1 MESNIKSTNEYN
13 YTPAETFIQESIDS
27 KSKTLGFENY
37 YDMFAKKDK
46 LKLLD
51 LHGIEPVIPFRKL
64 VKYINSEGTV
74 SPDGKCLKTPKKILV
89 ELKPHQMR
97 TLYEMVSQE
106 TSEYRFSSSYNVN
119 LLCDNVGSGKSLCI
133 LSLIAEKPTTYLSSS
148 VYYSSKKETHSY
160 NHYGRNYDVL
170 YSLGI
175 DSQTICLKTNLII
188 VPHNIF
194 LQWKNYIE
202 TFTKLKT
209 YFVAGKKNYTSLCS
223 SKTHFIEQCDK
234 NDIILVKSTMYKKL
248 YYHINTILNV
258 LPDVKSGSNKEIYQS
273 ENLQMSYKL
282 NKIKQQT
289 KEFYKDLANISCK
302 EPQNLDMGEKLKK
315 RYTSIKND
323 MESLIDNND
332 WNLLTQKNFKR
343 LSNFKYFIQGYC
355 FERIIVDEV
364 DSIKIPAFP
373 YMYAKQIWY
382 ITSSINNVLYPYG
395 QREYN
400 YETHTYK
407 TISAGISG
415 TGFLKNILANMFHSY
430 CSKRKLGS
438 FRGLFNIIRNNNKFI
453 EHSIHIPEPV
463 INFIECYT
471 PPHLIAIKNAIDKEA
486 LKAFNAGDTKKAI
499 EILGCEGGT
508 EKELIEQIT
517 QKLKDKKTFLLE
529 KNTDKTAKIVEYT
542 KSITELEVLNNPLE
556 NDPLTTSLIDTEL
569 IKTKKL
575 LKNCKLVIKSNKEKI
590 VSIEAKIKG
599 IEERLGNVESKNCPI
614 CYCNFAEPAITP
626 CCNNVFCL
634 ECITMALSTSKE
646 CPLCRAKIKVKDVN
660 LIINDSGSTTTKV
673 EDEKKL
679 LTKMVNLVNLV
690 KKDTSKRIMI
700 FSEYDE
706 SLNNIRQELDDL
718 NINYS
723 GIKGASSTIQGII
736 SNFKDRKFNVLLL
749 NAKHFGAGL
758 NLQFTDEI
766 IIYHRMSKD
775 LEKQVIGRAQ
785 RLGRKTPLQI
795 SYLCYDNE
803 YS

>member
-1 MESNIKSTNEYN
+1 MEHSIKSKNEYN
-13 YTPAETFIQESIDS
+13 YKPLDNFIKESVDS
-27 KSKTLGFENY
+27 KAKSLGFKNY

-51 LHGIEPVIPFRKL
+51 LHGDEVVIPFSKL
-64 VKYINSEGTV
+64 VKYINTEGTI
-74 SPDGKCLKTPKKILV
+74 SPGGKCLKTPKKILV

-106 TSEYRFSSSYNVN
+106 TSTYRYSNSYNVN

-133 LSLIAEKPTTYLSSS
+133 LSLIAAKPTTSLSSS
-148 VYYSSKKETHSY
+148 VYYSSKKEAHSY
-160 NHYGRNYDVL
+160 SQYGRNYDIL

-175 DSQTICLKTNLII
+175 EPQTIRLKTNLII

-194 LQWKNYIE
+194 LQWKNYIT
-202 TFTKLKT
+202 TFTKLKA
-209 YFVAGKKNYTSLCS
+209 YFVSGKKNYTSLCS
-223 SKTHFIEQCDK
+223 SKKHFIEQCNK
-234 NDIILVKSTMYKKL
+234 HDIVLVKSTMYKKL
-248 YYHINTILNV
+248 YIRINIILGV
-258 LPDVKSGSNKEIYQS
+258 TPGVKSGSNKEIYQS

-282 NKIKQQT
+282 NKLKQQT
-289 KEFYKDLANISCK
+289 KEFYKDFANISC
-302 EPQNLDMGEKLKK
+302 DDSSGEVGEELKK
-315 RYTSIKND
+315 RYSSIKND
-323 MESLIDNND
+323 MEKLISEND
-332 WNLLTQKNFKR
+332 WKILAQKNHQR

-373 YMYAKQIWY
+373 YMYAKQVWY
-382 ITSSINNVLYPYG
+382 ITSSINNILYPYG

-400 YETHTYK
+400 YSTHTYK

-415 TGFLKNILANMFHSY
+415 TGFLKDILANIFHSY
-430 CSKRKLGS
+430 SSQRKLGS

-453 EHSIHIPEPV
+453 EHSIHIPEPL

-471 PPHLIAIKNAIDKEA
+471 PPHLSAIKNAIDKEA

-517 QKLKDKKTFLLE
+517 QKLKDKKNILLE
-529 KNTDKTAKIVEYT
+529 KIAEKTAKIVEHT
-542 KSITELEVLNNPLE
+542 KSVTSLEALNNPLQ

-569 IKTKKL
+569 IKTKTL
-575 LKNCKLVIKSNKEKI
+575 LKNCKQVIKSNKEKI
-590 VSIEAKIKG
+590 TSIEAKIKG
-599 IEERLGNVESKNCPI
+599 IEERVGNIESKNCPI
-614 CYCNFAEPAITP
+614 CYCNFAEPSITP

-646 CPLCRAKIKVKDVN
+646 CPLCRAKIKIKDVN
-660 LIINDSGSTTTKV
+660 IIINDSTETVTKTD
-673 EDEKKL
+673 DENTL
-679 LTKMVNLVNLV
+679 LGKMENLVNLV
-690 KKDTSKRIMI
+690 KKDSNKRIMI
-700 FSEYDE
+700 FSEYE
-706 SLNNIRQELDDL
+706 SSLSNIRKELDDL
-718 NINYS
+718 NIKYS

-785 RLGRKTPLQI
+785 RLGRETSLRI
-795 SYLCYDNE
+795 NYLCYDNE
-803 YS
+803 YN